1 MKNFNYPTCILIQES
16 KLRNPGTFK
25 LQGYQIFEKI
35 RTGLG
40 GGLLTAI
47 EENLSPVLICSETI
61 ETEILVV
68 QVKAG
73 IQKIRIINGYGPQE
87 NETSEKILA
96 FWQDLEQA
104 IISAKDEDCM
114 VLIEMDANAKLGQE
128 FIPHDP
134 QLISNNGKLF
144 RDVILRQNLTLIGCA
159 KVL

>member
-1 MKNFNYPTCILIQES
+1 M
-16 KLRNPGTFK
+16 
-25 LQGYQIFEKI
+25 
-35 RTGLG
+35 G

-104 IISAKDEDCM
+104 INKC
-114 VLIEMDANAKLGQE
+114 K
-128 FIPHDP
+128 
-134 QLISNNGKLF
+134 
-144 RDVILRQNLTLIGCA
+144 R
-159 KVL
+159 